1 MLRALALALL
11 VATSADAS
19 PRIHTTSAA
28 GLQDQERTLRAEL
41 VRSLADVDLTVDA
54 SLVTLSETIE
64 SGELLVTAEVRALV
78 SDKRGAARWAST
90 ARAAVRGA
98 PRSRAQLRHDAV
110 IEATR
115 ALATTIRA
123 RL

>member
-11 VATSADAS
+11 LITSADAS
-19 PRIHTTSAA
+19 PQIHTTCAA
-28 GLQDQERTLRAEL
+28 ELREHERTLHDEL
-41 VRSLADVDLTVDA
+41 VRSLAGAELTLDV
-54 SLVTLSETIE
+54 SLVTLSETVE
-64 SGELLVTAEVRALV
+64 RGELMVQAEVRALV
-78 SDKRGAARWAST
+78 SDPKGAMRWSSS

-115 ALATTIRA
+115 ALAATIRA